1 MNTKIVLVDDEE
13 SFNFYHQIVLE
24 DLGWTQSIETC
35 MNGEDVIHLLTTMD
49 FDGQI
54 LIFLDIN
61 MPRMNAWS
69 VLEIIDQTFSHLD
82 VRVVVVSSSIDESD
96 KSKALTFKPVI
107 DYVEKP
113 VTDHVFQQVLNSIGN
128 SL

>member
-1 MNTKIVLVDDEE
+1 MNTKIILVDDEE
-13 SFNFYHQIVLE
+13 SFNFYHQIVIE
-24 DLGWTQSIETC
+24 DLGWNQTIETC
-35 MNGEDVIHLLTTMD
+35 MNGEDVIHLLASMD

-69 VLEIIDQTFSHLD
+69 VLEIIDQTFSHLNI
-82 VRVVVVSSSIDESD
+82 RVVVVSSSIDESD
-96 KSKALTFKPVI
+96 KSKAFTFKSVI